1 MSSAAAKA
9 AAAVPLAPEIA
20 AFAIH
25 DLAAA
30 TFVPY
35 NADGSVNYD
44 GVDAHC
50 RDLAR
55 HEVNTAFSA

>member
-1 MSSAAAKA
+1 MPSIESFK
-9 AAAVPLAPEIA
+9 I
-20 AFAIH
+20 
-25 DLAAA
+25 DGLAAA
-30 TFVPY
+30 TFTPY